1 MEGGSFVDGRGGATL
16 GRMSEGDEWWEK
28 GEWRELREKGEG
40 GVFEKGEREAWRE
53 KSVMVALRGRGE
65 RGELALKL
73 EKRMVDGKRT
83 FIAKWGFKSFRSEMR
98 FNTILDGCN
107 KGKFREWREETL

>member
-1 MEGGSFVDGRGGATL
+1 MI
-16 GRMSEGDEWWEK
+16 RMSEGDERW
-28 GEWRELREKGEG
+28 EKGEG
-40 GVFEKGEREAWRE
+40 GVFERGEREAWRE
-53 KSVMVALRGRGE
+53 KSGMVALRV

-83 FIAKWGFKSFRSEMR
+83 FIANWGFLSFRSEMR

-107 KGKFREWREETL
+107 KGEFREWRDEML